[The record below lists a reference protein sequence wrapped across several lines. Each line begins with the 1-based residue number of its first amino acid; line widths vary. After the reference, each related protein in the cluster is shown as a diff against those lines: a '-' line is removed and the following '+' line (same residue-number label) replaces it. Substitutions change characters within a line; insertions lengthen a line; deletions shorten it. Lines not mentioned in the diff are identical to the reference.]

1 MTTVSLGVGVWFLGG
16 SHVSKHTEFELWLT
30 ALGANTIIFTG
41 IDTYYICVES
51 SVRDAFNRGYDVT
64 LVSDCVAS
72 RNSKHH
78 QTTLDQ
84 VGEAFGLVVSSDELI
99 RLMETKDLELSPV
112 PGRVWPGE
120 ARE

>member
-72 RNSKHH
+72 RNSMHH